1 MFKVTV
7 KNNKVEHA
15 LRILKKKVKD
25 SGMLIE
31 LREREFY
38 TKPSHTKRVK
48 KSKAKLRI
56 KYDKLRRERERK
68 LKGF

>member
-25 SGMLIE
+25 SGLMIE

-38 TKPSHTKRVK
+38 TKPSVK
-48 KSKAKLRI
+48 KREMSKRARI
-56 KYDKLRRERERK
+56 NHRNNSKNQ
-68 LKGF
+68 

>member
-7 KNNKVEHA
+7 KNNKIEHA

-38 TKPSHTKRVK
+38 TKPSVK
-48 KSKAKLRI
+48 KREQRKRARAMYKNLSKNK
-56 KYDKLRRERERK
+56 
-68 LKGF
+68 

>member
-7 KNNKVEHA
+7 KNNKIEQA

-25 SGMLIE
+25 SGLMIE

-38 TKPSHTKRVK
+38 TKPSFKKREQRK
-48 KSKAKLRI
+48 RARSMYKNLSKNK
-56 KYDKLRRERERK
+56 
-68 LKGF
+68 

>member
-38 TKPSHTKRVK
+38 TKPSVK
-48 KSKAKLRI
+48 KREQRKRARINYKNNSKNQ
-56 KYDKLRRERERK
+56 
-68 LKGF
+68 

>member
-7 KNNKVEHA
+7 KNNKVEHS

-25 SGMLIE
+25 SGLMIE

-38 TKPSHTKRVK
+38 TKPSVK
-48 KSKAKLRI
+48 KREQRKRARINYKNNSKNQ
-56 KYDKLRRERERK
+56 
-68 LKGF
+68 

>member
-1 MFKVTV
+1 LFKVTV
-7 KNNKVEHA
+7 KNNKIEHA

-38 TKPSHTKRVK
+38 TKPSLKKREQRK
-48 KSKAKLRI
+48 RARAMYKNLSKNK
-56 KYDKLRRERERK
+56 
-68 LKGF
+68 

>member
-7 KNNKVEHA
+7 KNNKIEHA

-25 SGMLIE
+25 SGLMIE

-38 TKPSHTKRVK
+38 TKPSLKKREQRK
-48 KSKAKLRI
+48 RARAMYKNLSKNK
-56 KYDKLRRERERK
+56 
-68 LKGF
+68 

>member
-25 SGMLIE
+25 SGLMIE

-38 TKPSHTKRVK
+38 TKPSVK
-48 KSKAKLRI
+48 KREMRKRAKI
-56 KYDKLRRERERK
+56 NNRK
-68 LKGF
+68 LSNNQ

>member
-7 KNNKVEHA
+7 KNNKIEHA

-25 SGMLIE
+25 SGLMIE

-38 TKPSHTKRVK
+38 TKPSVK
-48 KSKAKLRI
+48 KREQRKRARINYKNNSKNQ
-56 KYDKLRRERERK
+56 
-68 LKGF
+68 